1 MRLDAKDRKILYE
14 LDYSARKPL
23 SEIAG
28 AVGLPK
34 QSVSYRVKALEKN
47 GVIRRYTV
55 VVNSPLF
62 GYFVYRIFLRFQN
75 ITSENEEELV
85 KGILA
90 HKNVVWAV
98 STSGRWDMQL
108 IVLAKNNMHFGEI
121 LISLKKQIGPN
132 LKEYI
137 VSLGRGGFH
146 FGRKYLSENPEV
158 KQAIFGFDVEQQ
170 KIDETDFGML
180 KLLAQDSSL
189 SLRELA
195 ARLKLSPNGAK
206 KRLEGLEKRGIIQF
220 YRTWMDYEKL
230 GRKFFKS
237 VITLSD
243 WSEKLQK
250 SFISFC
256 NEEPSI
262 VYLVLCSGS
271 SDMEIEAETLD
282 ETEFRAL
289 MVRFRNKFK
298 DVVKD
303 YEILNIYKEHKLI
316 YFPFEKFEDI

>member
-1 MRLDAKDRKILYE
+1 M
-14 LDYSARKPL
+14 
-23 SEIAG
+23 
-28 AVGLPK
+28 
-34 QSVSYRVKALEKN
+34 
-47 GVIRRYTV
+47 
-55 VVNSPLF
+55 
-62 GYFVYRIFLRFQN
+62 
-75 ITSENEEELV
+75 
-85 KGILA
+85 
-90 HKNVVWAV
+90 
-98 STSGRWDMQL
+98 
-108 IVLAKNNMHFGEI
+108 
-121 LISLKKQIGPN
+121 
-132 LKEYI
+132 KEYAI
-137 VSLGRGGFH
+137 SLGRGGFH
-146 FGRKYLSENPEV
+146 FERKYLSETLEV
-158 KQAIFGFDVEQQ
+158 KQAIFGFDVKQQ

-180 KLLAQDSSL
+180 KLLAQDGSL

-195 ARLKLSPNGAK
+195 TRLKLSPNGVK
-206 KRLEGLEKRGIIQF
+206 KRLESLEKRGIIQF

-237 VITLSD
+237 VITLTD

-256 NEEPSI
+256 NDEPSI

-282 ETEFRAL
+282 EAEFRAL

-316 YFPFEKFEDI
+316 YFPFEKFGDI